1 MTAFGN
7 AAEDDDGG
15 GGGGRL
21 LQLTYVTVLDGGTF
35 GTVYRA
41 VLSAAGGG
49 GGTARTVAVK
59 RIRSPGGGRHELDV
73 HRRLQHPNVVRL
85 LFHFYSGPDDDYG
98 GGGGSRLNLV
108 MELAPTNLDRAI
120 RRLAAAGRTA
130 SVGHGKLYAY
140 QMFRGLGYVHW
151 TAGLCH
157 RDVKPSNLL
166 LYPSTGVLKLCD
178 FGSAKD
184 LSRGRPNTRY
194 ACSRRYRAP
203 ELLFDQPYDAP
214 DYTAAVDVWSAGCV
228 YAELMAGVPLVP
240 GHERPAPASVGRA
253 STGISE
259 TGAGRRCPTDGGHA
273 PVRPGRQADGAGS
286 VRPRVFRRDQTPGR
300 PSPSASVRRRRR
312 LLRRLRRRRRISTG
326 LISRGR

>member
-1 MTAFGN
+1 
-7 AAEDDDGG
+7 
-15 GGGGRL
+15 
-21 LQLTYVTVLDGGTF
+21 
-35 GTVYRA
+35 
-41 VLSAAGGG
+41 
-49 GGTARTVAVK
+49 
-59 RIRSPGGGRHELDV
+59 
-73 HRRLQHPNVVRL
+73 
-85 LFHFYSGPDDDYG
+85 
-98 GGGGSRLNLV
+98 

-228 YAELMAGVPLVP
+228 YAELMAGVPLFPGTSVP
-240 GHERPAPASVGRA
+240 HQRALVARPPEFPRQAPADAVRLMA
-253 STGISE
+253 ATLRFDPAARPTAPEACDHECFDAI
-259 TGAGRRCPTDGGHA
+259 RRPGGHRL
-273 PVRPGRQADGAGS
+273 PPLFDDDDDDDDYYYDYGGDDGY
-286 VRPRVFRRDQTPGR
+286 PRV
-300 PSPSASVRRRRR
+300 
-312 LLRRLRRRRRISTG
+312 
-326 LISRGR
+326 